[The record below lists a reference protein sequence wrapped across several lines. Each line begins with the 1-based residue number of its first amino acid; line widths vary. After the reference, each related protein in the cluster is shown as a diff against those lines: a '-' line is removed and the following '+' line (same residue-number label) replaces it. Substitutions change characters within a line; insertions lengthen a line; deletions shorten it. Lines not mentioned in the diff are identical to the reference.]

1 MSTFD
6 KRQRES
12 TLAFSYGSTWV
23 PELLTPPGRRAS
35 SCMVQAVFVHVRG
48 AIATARSIPE
58 GFVEKS

>member
-12 TLAFSYGSTWV
+12 TLAFSYRSTGV

-35 SCMVQAVFVHVRG
+35 SRMVQAFFVHLRG
-48 AIATARSIPE
+48 AIAAARSFPE